1 MARFDGKKNKQVC
14 TSLKL
19 SELSGVTT
27 PAHTGANVTLFKCDT
42 QSLLKSAAGAIFAN
56 ALTEARATE
65 DVRRRLEPLF
75 EAKYEADRALYD
87 SNDDAMELG
96 DAERVKQNMRDYA
109 LTLLAA
115 AGVISDNGDTTKM
128 ATEYA
133 YENEGVNKLP
143 IDTKENV
150 NGAAQALSPEGY
162 RGNQVEG
169 IPDNMMRGV
178 RAKVRAAWKKFYP
191 DKPDSEMPESIR
203 KSGADDMTDKELAT
217 LKALAEM
224 NDVQKSHYQTLTTD
238 DARDEFVKASA
249 TERDGIVETV
259 KSADES
265 YTMTTGVV
273 IKKSTVGDSF
283 ELLKSSDERLA
294 KMEQEQSI
302 AKYSAVA
309 ETTLK
314 SMPGETIAKAAV
326 LAEIEKM
333 SPAVQTTLNAML
345 KAGETEL
352 AKALDDSTVHV
363 VHGQSIAKGSAHEQ
377 IEALVKSYQAD
388 NKVNYSKAYS
398 AVMDTPEA
406 QKLYEQMGA

>member
-1 MARFDGKKNKQVC
+1 MARFDGKQNKQVC

-19 SELSGVTT
+19 SELSGVNT
-27 PAHTGANVTLFKCDT
+27 PAHTGADVTLFKTADAREI
-42 QSLLKSAAGAIFAN
+42 LKSAAGAIFAN
-56 ALTEARATE
+56 ALSEVNATE
-65 DVRRRLEPLF
+65 EVERRLRPLF
-75 EAKYEADRALYD
+75 DAKYRFDEALD
-87 SNDDAMELG
+87 SANDDAAELG
-96 DAERVKQNMRDYA
+96 DVERIKTNMREYA
-109 LTLLAA
+109 INLLAA
-115 AGVISDNGDTTKM
+115 AGAMGDNTSQTT
-128 ATEYA
+128 
-133 YENEGVNKLP
+133 
-143 IDTKENV
+143 
-150 NGAAQALSPEGY
+150 
-162 RGNQVEG
+162 
-169 IPDNMMRGV
+169 
-178 RAKVRAAWKKFYP
+178 
-191 DKPDSEMPESIR
+191 
-203 KSGADDMTDKELAT
+203 GADDMTEKELAT

-265 YTMTTGVV
+265 YTMSTGSV
-273 IKKSTVGDSF
+273 IKKSVAGESF
-283 ELLKSSDERLA
+283 DLLKSQDERLA
-294 KMEQEQSI
+294 KMEKEQSI

-314 SMPGETIAKAAV
+314 SLPGETLAKAAV

-363 VHGQSIAKGSAHEQ
+363 VHGQSVAKGSAHEQ

-388 NKVNYSKAYS
+388 NKVDYSKAYS